1 MGYYDNS
8 GAATP
13 WEDVDSNKLG
23 ADTRFKL
30 LPQLLATKGYV
41 SHAIG
46 SARVRDIMRARAR
59 QRVAGVWL
67 TTR

>member
-30 LPQLLATKGYV
+30 LPELLATKGYI

-46 SARVRDIMRARAR
+46 CVRTLARACSVVCPAPR
-59 QRVAGVWL
+59 G
-67 TTR
+67 